1 MVLALNAPLDS
12 RQISD
17 TDQPRGFG
25 KDKMAGVQDQ
35 GGAVVRSSTQS
46 LVRRLVSRCLDPDGT
61 VDPSV
66 LRRNTATAFR
76 LLLFDWVDEQDENGL
91 YIDGK
96 APLAVDELA
105 YGLRQSRRP
114 EDAARLEALHRAIA
128 AAKHIALPHNRCVGD
143 GFIPAAAGC
152 IP

>member
-1 MVLALNAPLDS
+1 ME
-12 RQISD
+12 IE
-17 TDQPRGFG
+17 
-25 KDKMAGVQDQ
+25 GVQDQ
-35 GGAVVRSSTQS
+35 EGAVVRSSTQV
-46 LVRRLVSRCLDPDGT
+46 LVRRLVSRCLDPNGT

-66 LRRNTATAFR
+66 LRKGTSSAFR

-114 EDAARLEALHRAIA
+114 DDAARLEALHGAIA
-128 AAKHIALPHNRCVGD
+128 AAKHIALPHNRCVV
-143 GFIPAAAGC
+143 F
-152 IP
+152 